1 MNKVLWGVDLGGTKI
16 EGIILQEE
24 SSPSPLCRIRIPTE
38 AEKVYDHILHQIETL
53 IREMKKSSKI
63 NPSQIGIGTP
73 GTLDPENN
81 LLKNSNTTCLIGK
94 PLQAD
99 LCTQLGIP
107 VHIGND
113 ANCFTL
119 AEARWGAGKGAQ
131 TVFGIILGTGVG
143 GGIVFQGKTVIGK
156 HGIAGEWGHNS
167 LDRQGPD
174 CYCGQVGCVETM
186 ISGPALE
193 EYYRTQTGNRM
204 PLAEISNLVDS
215 DSAAGKTMERLTTNF
230 GKALAPVINI
240 LDPDIIVLGGGVS
253 HIEALYTEGPGE
265 VQKHLFHPTLLT
277 PIVRNKL
284 GDSAGVFGAA
294 LLNS

>member
-1 MNKVLWGVDLGGTKI
+1 MSKVLWGVDLGGTKI
-16 EGIILQEE
+16 EGIILPEE

-38 AEKVYDHILHQIETL
+38 AEKGYDHILHQIDTL

-73 GTLDPENN
+73 GSLDPENN
-81 LLKNSNTTCLIGK
+81 TLKNSNTTCLIGK

-99 LCTQLGIP
+99 LCTHLGIP

-119 AEARWGAGKGAQ
+119 AEARWGAAKGAQ

-143 GGIVFQGKTVIGK
+143 GGIVSQGKTLIGR
-156 HGIAGEWGHNS
+156 HGIAGEWGHNP
-167 LDRQGPD
+167 LDPQGPE
-174 CYCGQVGCVETM
+174 CYCGRVGCVETM

-193 EYYRTQTGNRM
+193 EYYRTQTGNRI
-204 PLAEISNLVDS
+204 PLAEISNAVDS
-215 DSAAGKTMERLTTNF
+215 DSAAGRTIKRLTTHF

-253 HIEALYTEGPGE
+253 HIEELYTEGPSE

-277 PIVRNKL
+277 PIVQNKL